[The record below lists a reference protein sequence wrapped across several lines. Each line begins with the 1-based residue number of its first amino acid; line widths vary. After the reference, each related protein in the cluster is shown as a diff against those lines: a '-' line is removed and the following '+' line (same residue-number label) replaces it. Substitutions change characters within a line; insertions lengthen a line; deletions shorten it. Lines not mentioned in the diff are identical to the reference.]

1 MPDDLLPMLLDLM
14 RLPAIP
20 GRETA
25 VADRLQAAWAP
36 LADEIRRTP
45 AGSVCATRQ
54 GSGKKPRPCVM
65 LTGHMD
71 AIGLV
76 VADFEGG
83 FLRLASAGTMMTEHL
98 AGQRVLVHGK
108 RLVPGLLVRPPEHCL
123 PPDKDGDSIPLG
135 AFLVDTGLG
144 ARQLQALVRIGDA
157 ITFDRMGILL
167 GDGVVAGPALDN
179 RAGLAALTLGLH
191 SLSRAGHA
199 WDVVLAGLV
208 QEETGGLG
216 ARTIT
221 HAAPPTIALV
231 IDTTYGRGHGE
242 AEHLTFP
249 LGGGP
254 SNGWGPAAHPA
265 VHERLRLA
273 AERAEVPLTLEPM
286 PRYSE
291 SDAGLLQVAGT
302 GVATGCLFVP
312 VRNMHSPVEVVD
324 LEDIRRTAAVL
335 TEFVRGL
342 DDAAARSLDRG

>member
-1 MPDDLLPMLLDLM
+1 MPDDLLALLLDLM

-25 VADRLQAAWAP
+25 VADRLQAAWVP
-36 LADEIRRTP
+36 LVDEIRRTP
-45 AGSVCATRQ
+45 AGSVYATRH
-54 GSGKKPRPCVM
+54 GTGKKPRPTVM
-65 LTGHMD
+65 LTAHMD

-76 VADFEGG
+76 VADFEGA
-83 FLRLASAGTMMTEHL
+83 FLRIASAGSILTEHL

-123 PPDKDGDSIPLG
+123 PPKDGDSIPLG
-135 AFLVDTGLG
+135 AFLVDTGLSS
-144 ARQLQALVRIGDA
+144 RQVQSMVRIGDP
-157 ITFDRMGILL
+157 ITFDRMGVQL

-179 RAGLAALTLGLH
+179 RAGLAALTLALH
-191 SLSRAGHA
+191 ALYRAGHA

-208 QEETGGLG
+208 QEELDGLG
-216 ARTIT
+216 ARTVT
-221 HAAPPTIALV
+221 HAAPPAIALV
-231 IDTTYGRGHGE
+231 VDSTYGRGNGE
-242 AEHLTFP
+242 PEHLTFP

-273 AERAEVPLTLEPM
+273 AERAEVPITLEPM

-291 SDAGLLQVAGT
+291 SDADLLQIAGT
-302 GVATGCLFVP
+302 GVATGCLFIP

-335 TEFVRGL
+335 VEFVGGL
-342 DDAAARSLDRG
+342 VEANASFLDRG